1 MSEREVKYYKLL
13 TKYYNTKMKHFDVKE
28 DLDELEGKKVYFK
41 MKNAE
46 INKEI
51 QEQLIKIRKMKE
63 GGKGDKALKE
73 EAKLK
78 KKELGIAE
86 NKKKIQSILIKIEK
100 KKSEF
105 QKVRSEMEKSE
116 TAIKTEFSDK
126 FTELLTE

>member
-13 TKYYNTKMKHFDVKE
+13 AKFYHTKMKHFDVKE

-51 QEQLIKIRKMKE
+51 QEQLIKINKMKE
-63 GGKGDKALKE
+63 SGKGDKALKE

-78 KKELGIAE
+78 KKELAIAE
-86 NKKKIQSILIKIEK
+86 NKKKIQSILMKLEK
-100 KKSEF
+100 KKAEF

-116 TAIKTEFSDK
+116 TQIKTEFSDK

>member
-1 MSEREVKYYKLL
+1 MSEREVKYYKML
-13 TKYYNTKMKHFDVKE
+13 TKFYNTKMKNFDVKE

-51 QEQLIKIRKMKE
+51 QEQLLKIRKMKE

-78 KKELGIAE
+78 KKELAIAE
-86 NKKKIQSILIKIEK
+86 NKKKIQSIMTKIDK
-100 KKSEF
+100 KKGEF
-105 QKVRSEMEKSE
+105 QKVRADMEKAE
-116 TAIKTEFSDK
+116 REIKTEFSDK